1 MVRLSQTRY
10 TNFASLC
17 FLAPH
22 RLLTSDSFVF
32 RNSLDS
38 PQSSPSSG
46 SQDSLHRHPAG
57 TGTYPGPA
65 NAAAAAAAAAA
76 AKKKSRFGTLGR
88 IFKKGD
94 SRAGPQM
101 KLMHPG
107 MAAMQ
112 AYPRF
117 HSPSPI
123 PTQGERWKIVVHYTS
138 IPCVRTHNIIQ

>member
-1 MVRLSQTRY
+1 M
-10 TNFASLC
+10 
-17 FLAPH
+17 
-22 RLLTSDSFVF
+22 
-32 RNSLDS
+32 DS

-57 TGTYPGPA
+57 TGTYPGPGTS
-65 NAAAAAAAAAA
+65 AAAAAAAAA

-123 PTQGERWKIVVHYTS
+123 PTQGELRQKKAQGSQVLIFSRMLLKRLVLRSHGS
-138 IPCVRTHNIIQ
+138 